1 MTAQDIGLCSVIE
14 KLRRNGAEA
23 DIAEAAQY
31 MHRNEITL
39 LMLKRAGVPLEIMDA
54 CFLLS
59 QCADSLIP
67 ERVEELRRSSLA
79 RTIKIGELRAL
90 LQEGDTRAAFRERWE
105 ICRKSLVHALD
116 ILENG
121 ARADESPKKKTT
133 MTLFLERF
141 AEFYEETEEMQN
153 VALSGRSS

>member
-1 MTAQDIGLCSVIE
+1 MKARDIGVCSVME
-14 KLRRNGAEA
+14 QLRRNGANA
-23 DIAEAAQY
+23 DIAEAAQR

-39 LMLKRAGVPLEIMDA
+39 LMLKRAGVSLEIRDA

-67 ERVEELRRSSLA
+67 ERIEALRRSPLA

-90 LQEGDTRAAFRERWE
+90 LQEGDMHTAFRDRWE
-105 ICRKSLVHALD
+105 IGRKSLVHALD

-121 ARADESPKKKTT
+121 ARADEPSEKKPT
-133 MTLFLERF
+133 MTDFSGRD
-141 AEFYEETEEMQN
+141 AEFFEETEEMHH